1 MAIYRTGQASMD
13 AQGYITGYDTKWR
26 EQLTLIRPGATIFF
40 IDAPFQAAVI
50 SEVISDT
57 QIRAITTGG
66 AEIGRSNYIILLHDS
81 ITVDGLAQDVAE
93 TLRYYQS
100 KETKI
105 EEAIEFFKNF
115 DLKHLEDL
123 ANQVKGDAEKTADD
137 RAATEQLKNDTQQ
150 IKDSAVAETNQIKV
164 DTDAIKEQT
173 QHIKDSA
180 ITEIN
185 SARDQ
190 GVLAVNQTKDQA
202 VSEMNQI
209 KGDVS
214 NLKNEAIS
222 ARDSAQQYMAGAQAA
237 NIAAETAKD
246 GAVTARNEAEEFA
259 KSLNAENLLRKDANL
274 SDLSNI
280 EIARKNL
287 KVQSVYSNDP
297 ATHSG
302 PGDYN
307 SFRNPN
313 ESYELRISNNGNWL
327 VANNQDDS
335 VSALSVEAGG
345 TGATNASGARKNIG
359 LSDTDTVAF
368 RRVSAPSGFSCTV
381 NPSPFEIGYNN
392 AAFSGGMLF
401 NNDHGYIPIIYGGTQ
416 STAGYR
422 LRMGMGVLPNGT
434 RGWPL
439 GMIQLIGDDRYW
451 RTFALNY
458 DGNLQTWTSESGGWT
473 GSYDFAKN
481 PTSDRDLKKDIVY
494 TDGKECYDRVMQW
507 LPTMFKYKR
516 DDVQRYGL
524 IAQDM
529 LKIDPQY
536 VKLVQGSPVF
546 EDVIGVDE
554 NGEEYIDRQIETDRN
569 DDILALDSNVM
580 LTDMACAMVYM
591 GGMIENQKKEIDELK
606 AAVAAMLN
614 K

>member
-57 QIRAITTGG
+57 QIRSITTGG

-100 KETKI
+100 KETQI

-115 DLKHLEDL
+115 DLKQLQDL

-150 IKDSAVAETNQIKV
+150 IKDSAVAETNQIKA
-164 DTDAIKEQT
+164 DTDAIKAQT
-173 QHIKDSA
+173 QQIKDSA
-180 ITEIN
+180 ITEVN

-222 ARDSAQQYMAGAQAA
+222 ARDSAQQYMTGAQSA
-237 NIAAETAKD
+237 NNAAETAKN

-259 KSLNAENLLRKDANL
+259 KSLNAENLLRKDENL

-287 KVQSVYSNDP
+287 KVQAVYSKDP
-297 ATHSG
+297 ATHSE

-313 ESYELRISNNGNWL
+313 ESYELRVSNNGDWL
-327 VANNQDDS
+327 VANNQDGS
-335 VSALSVEAGG
+335 VSALSIEAGG
-345 TGATNASGARKNIG
+345 TGASNASDARKNIG
-359 LSDTDTVAF
+359 LSNTDH
-368 RRVSAPSGFSCTV
+368 VSFNKVSTEDGFSCAGRI
-381 NPSPFEIGYNN
+381 SPWSIGYDN
-392 AAFSGGMLF
+392 AAFSGGMIL
-401 NNDHGYIPIIYGGTQ
+401 NNDNAYVPIIYGGTQ
-416 STAGYR
+416 STSGYR
-422 LRMGMGVLPNGT
+422 LRMGMGILSGGT
-434 RGWPL
+434 TSWPTGL
-439 GMIQLIGDDRYW
+439 IQILGDDKYW
-451 RTFALNY
+451 RLFALGY

-494 TDGKECYDRVMQW
+494 TDGKESYDRVMQW

-591 GGMIENQKKEIDELK
+591 GGMIESQQKEIDELK
-606 AAVAAMLN
+606 AAVAALLN